1 MKNFY
6 VSSLVNK
13 SALMLESAVLS
24 PTRTR
29 LCVTIK
35 SQVWNGADFYAV
47 VAKSHIYCI
56 QRATGAYRDVISELN
71 GLGETVCRIHLMDS
85 MLVADDFFFW
95 LWMSTAVRQGSGR
108 NPFHPS
114 CSCLVRLF
122 FHTSIY
128 IKKRTLTWRESY
140 LPKWKDSHADVS
152 LLPERLWS
160 LGSNAWTALTA
171 VAQRMYNIVQN
182 DLSEGGFL
190 LSCMYDRHIFEGQ
203 PCCTCNQC
211 ANIKSTV

>member
-1 MKNFY
+1 
-6 VSSLVNK
+6 
-13 SALMLESAVLS
+13 MLESAVLS

-35 SQVWNGADFYAV
+35 SQEWNGADFYAA
-47 VAKSHIYCI
+47 VAESHIYCI
-56 QRATGAYRDVISELN
+56 QRATGACRDVIAGMN
-71 GLGETVCRIHLMDS
+71 GLGETVCRINLMDS
-85 MLVADDFFFW
+85 MLVADDFFFFFFW
-95 LWMSTAVRQGSGR
+95 LWMGTAVRQGSGR

-128 IKKRTLTWRESY
+128 IYIKRTLTWKDSY
-140 LPKWKDSHADVS
+140 LPKWKDSHPDVS
-152 LLPERLWS
+152 LLLERLWS

-171 VAQRMYNIVQN
+171 VAQRMYSIVQN

-190 LSCMYDRHIFEGQ
+190 LSCTYDRHVWRATLSVPAISV
-203 PCCTCNQC
+203 PTSNQQC
-211 ANIKSTV
+211 KQD